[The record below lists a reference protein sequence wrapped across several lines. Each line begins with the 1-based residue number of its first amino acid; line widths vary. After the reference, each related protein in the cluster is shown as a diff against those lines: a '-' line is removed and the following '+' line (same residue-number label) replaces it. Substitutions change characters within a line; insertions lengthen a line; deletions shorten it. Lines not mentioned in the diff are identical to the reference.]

1 MEIFCFN
8 INYNPT
14 CPGVGK
20 GKRVDKRKL
29 EKLVVDQ
36 FLQRTEDITPHVQR
50 LKASGAISEKAR
62 IFRTLPGR
70 RANGSSS
77 EGRNLIHLNK

>member
-1 MEIFCFN
+1 M
-8 INYNPT
+8 
-14 CPGVGK
+14 GK

-36 FLQRTEDITPHVQR
+36 FLQRTEDITPHIQR
-50 LKASGAISEKAR
+50 LKASGAIAAQAR

-70 RANGSSS
+70 RANQ
-77 EGRNLIHLNK
+77 